1 MNIIISIVEIFN
13 MCRRVSI
20 IVIFLFCVLMT
31 ITSYNL
37 KRQKRIVGGRT
48 AAPPPIDDPVVYV
61 TQNERQARIY
71 GTRDP
76 NKGFYVF
83 RGIRFGLPPVGRYRF
98 QVSEIFIYK

>member
-1 MNIIISIVEIFN
+1 MNIIISIIQTFN
-13 MCRRVSI
+13 MCRRMI
-20 IVIFLFCVLMT
+20 IIIFLFYVLT
-31 ITSYNL
+31 IVTSYNL

-48 AAPPPIDDPVVYV
+48 AAPPPVDDPIVYV

-83 RGIRFGLPPVGRYRF
+83 RGIRFGLPPIGRYRF
-98 QVSEIFIYK
+98 QVSQIFIYK

>member
-1 MNIIISIVEIFN
+1 MIT
-13 MCRRVSI
+13 
-20 IVIFLFCVLMT
+20 VIFFLFYVLT
-31 ITSYNL
+31 IVTSYNL

-48 AAPPPIDDPVVYV
+48 AAPPPVDDPIVYV

-83 RGIRFGLPPVGRYRF
+83 RGIRFGLPPIGRYRF
-98 QVSEIFIYK
+98 QVSQIFIYK

>member
-1 MNIIISIVEIFN
+1 MNIIISIIQTFN
-13 MCRRVSI
+13 MYRRMI
-20 IVIFLFCVLMT
+20 TVIFFLFYVLT
-31 ITSYNL
+31 IVTSYNL

-48 AAPPPIDDPVVYV
+48 AAPPPVDDPIVYV

-83 RGIRFGLPPVGRYRF
+83 RGIRFGLPPIGRYRF
-98 QVSEIFIYK
+98 QVSQIFIYK

>member
-1 MNIIISIVEIFN
+1 
-13 MCRRVSI
+13 MCRRMI
-20 IVIFLFCVLMT
+20 IIIFLFYVLT
-31 ITSYNL
+31 IVTSYNL

-48 AAPPPIDDPVVYV
+48 AAPPPVDDPIVYV

-83 RGIRFGLPPVGRYRF
+83 RGIRFGLPPIGRYRF
-98 QVSEIFIYK
+98 QVSQIFIYK